1 LTPVKIGTITYPSST
16 DSTHNIV
23 NGGLL
28 INALSVTSSTRTMV
42 AFGVCKHNLS
52 VGTTVK
58 ITGTTGYDGSYD
70 VVRLGLDNGDLIDYY
85 FVIDLPPTGIIDGS
99 SRMVRVYGGQDSEYY
114 F

>member
-1 LTPVKIGTITYPSST
+1 
-16 DSTHNIV
+16 
-23 NGGLL
+23 
-28 INALSVTSSTRTMV
+28 MV
-42 AFGVCKHNLS
+42 AFGVACKHNLS

-99 SRMVRVYGGQDSEYY
+99 SRMVRYMVVKILNIILGNLEKLN
-114 F
+114 

>member
-1 LTPVKIGTITYPSST
+1 VS
-16 DSTHNIV
+16 
-23 NGGLL
+23 
-28 INALSVTSSTRTMV
+28 
-42 AFGVCKHNLS
+42 CKHNS

-99 SRMVRVYGGQDSEYY
+99 SRMVRYMVVKILIILGNLEKLKLGLQT
-114 F
+114 

>member
-1 LTPVKIGTITYPSST
+1 
-16 DSTHNIV
+16 
-23 NGGLL
+23 
-28 INALSVTSSTRTMV
+28 MV
-42 AFGVCKHNLS
+42 AFGVACKHNLS

-70 VVRLGLDNGDLIDYY
+70 VVRLGLDNGDLIDY

-114 F
+114 FRKFRKIKTRITNVINRRL